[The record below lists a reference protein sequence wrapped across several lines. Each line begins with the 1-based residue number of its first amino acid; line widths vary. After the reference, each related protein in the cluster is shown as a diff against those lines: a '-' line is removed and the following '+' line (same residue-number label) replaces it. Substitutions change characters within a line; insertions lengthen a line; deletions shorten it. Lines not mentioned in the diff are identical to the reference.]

1 MGSPVA
7 DAPFVKIGACSWNYH
22 SWIGLVY
29 DAKRSRSVEYLA
41 EYARKYPTAEIDSW
55 FYKMPSRSEASAY
68 NGAVPPDFSFTV
80 KAPRALTLVHG
91 AGGSSNP
98 EFLSPETYA
107 EFLDRIAPLAGR
119 IDVIMLEF
127 EYLNRHKMPGREAFM
142 EALAAFA
149 ARVPRDI
156 PVGIECRNGNY
167 LTADYFE
174 FLGRQGLV
182 HVLSEKQYMPSVAEI
197 SSKFGERFTAPV
209 VLRLLGG
216 DRKIMEERTGE
227 KWDAIVERRDTGPI
241 VSLIK
246 GFNAAGKSVIV
257 NVNNHYEGSAPLTIA
272 ELERELRDDHR
283 AV

>member
-1 MGSPVA
+1 MGSPGA

-29 DAKRSRSVEYLA
+29 DVKRSRSVEYLA

-127 EYLNRHKMPGREAFM
+127 EYLNRRKMPGREAFM
-142 EALAAFA
+142 EALAVFA
-149 ARVPRDI
+149 GNVPRDI
-156 PVGIECRNGNY
+156 PIGIECRNGNY
-167 LTADYFE
+167 LTGDYFS
-174 FLGRQGLV
+174 FLNGQGLV
-182 HVLSEKQYMPSVAEI
+182 HVLSEKPCMPPVAEI
-197 SSKFGERFTAPV
+197 ARDFGDRLAGLV

-216 DRKIMEERTGE
+216 DRKAMEERTGE
-227 KWDAIVERRDTGPI
+227 KWDTIVERRDRGPI

-246 GFNAAGKSVIV
+246 GFNSAGKSVIV

-272 ELERELRDDHR
+272 ELENELGIRR
-283 AV
+283 